1 MLSPLQPLSSWPAI
15 DRQQII
21 GVFTDIDDTLTTDG
35 AITPQALYAL
45 GQLKAAGYPVVAIT
59 GRPVGWSLPFA
70 ASWPV
75 DCIVAENGSV
85 ALVRQGMEV
94 TRLYLQDEALRRHNF
109 SRMQSVARR
118 ILREVPQ
125 ARLAQDSPGRE
136 TDIAIDHSEF
146 VQLPEVAIQQT
157 AAIMRSEGMNATVSS
172 IHINGWFGAHNKL
185 VGARWI
191 VAALF
196 GRVLQDEMDRW
207 VSVGDSTNDQ
217 LMFAAFANSVAVA
230 NVRRFIP
237 ALTSLPHYVTPSER
251 GTGFAEVVSALLAAR
266 GMAAAA
272 DRPRLA
278 RSAV

>member
-1 MLSPLQPLSSWPAI
+1 MPEEAI
-15 DRQQII
+15 R
-21 GVFTDIDDTLTTDG
+21 
-35 AITPQALYAL
+35 
-45 GQLKAAGYPVVAIT
+45 
-59 GRPVGWSLPFA
+59 
-70 ASWPV
+70 
-75 DCIVAENGSV
+75 
-85 ALVRQGMEV
+85 
-94 TRLYLQDEALRRHNF
+94 
-109 SRMQSVARR
+109 
-118 ILREVPQ
+118 
-125 ARLAQDSPGRE
+125 
-136 TDIAIDHSEF
+136 
-146 VQLPEVAIQQT
+146 QT

-191 VAALF
+191 IAALF
-196 GRVLQDEMDRW
+196 GCVLQDEMDRW

>member
-1 MLSPLQPLSSWPAI
+1 MPATAMRPLSQWPLAA
-15 DRQQII
+15 RRKII

-45 GQLKAAGYPVVAIT
+45 GQLKATGYQVVAIT

-70 ASWPV
+70 ANWPV

-85 ALVRQGMEV
+85 ALVREGMQLK
-94 TRLYLQDEALRRHNF
+94 RLYLQDEAVRRHNV

-146 VQLPEVAIQQT
+146 VQLPEKAIRQT
-157 AAIMRSEGMNATVSS
+157 VAIMRSEGMSATVSS
-172 IHINGWFGAHNKL
+172 IHINGWFGTHNKL
-185 VGARWI
+185 VGAHWVVEQLLERR
-191 VAALF
+191 LE
-196 GRVLQDEMDRW
+196 DEMDCW
-207 VSVGDSTNDQ
+207 TSVGGSTNDQ

-230 NVRRFIP
+230 NVRRFVP
-237 ALTSLPHYVTPSER
+237 ALTSLPRYVTPSER

-266 GMAAAA
+266 
-272 DRPRLA
+272 RK
-278 RSAV
+278 

>member
-1 MLSPLQPLSSWPAI
+1 MLSPLQPLSIWPVI

-45 GQLKAAGYPVVAIT
+45 GQLKAAGYLVVAIT

-70 ASWPV
+70 TSWPV
-75 DCIVAENGSV
+75 DSIVAENGSV
-85 ALVRQGMEV
+85 ALVQQGMQV
-94 TRLYLQDEALRRHNF
+94 TRLYLQDEALRRHNV

-191 VAALF
+191 VAELF
-196 GRVLQDEMDRW
+196 GRALQDEMDRW

-237 ALTSLPHYVTPSER
+237 ALTSLPHYVTRSER

-266 GMAAAA
+266 
-272 DRPRLA
+272 RT
-278 RSAV
+278 